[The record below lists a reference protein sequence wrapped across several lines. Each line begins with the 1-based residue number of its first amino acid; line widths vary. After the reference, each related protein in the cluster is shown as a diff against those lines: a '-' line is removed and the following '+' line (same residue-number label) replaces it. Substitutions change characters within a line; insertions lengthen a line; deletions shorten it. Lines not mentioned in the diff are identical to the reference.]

1 MKPEATSTLGR
12 FATRHALS
20 IAFIAAALCLAGVFC
35 ALRMPSSVFPQTNF
49 PRVVILVN
57 NGIMP
62 ADEMMATVTRP
73 IEEAMKDIPG
83 ALTVRSATKR
93 GSAQVNVFFNWN
105 VDMTQSELYVLGR
118 LSQIRGDLPATAA
131 TEIERVTFSAFPIIG
146 ISLTS
151 SNRSI
156 TSLWETANYELK
168 PRFLQIPGV
177 ARVEITGGRAPE
189 FHVVVDPLRL
199 QAAGL
204 GLTDVS
210 DALAKNNLFAPAG
223 MMEENY
229 HLYLTTV
236 DGRVHSATDI
246 EKLVI
251 VARGGHPVQVKDV
264 ARVERG
270 AEPVFLS
277 VTAQGRDAVL
287 LNIQSQA
294 DGSTLDIA
302 AALKTQLEQLRRE
315 LPPDIQLAFFYDQS
329 LFVRDSVGSVWD
341 AIVFGLILS
350 VLILYFFLKN
360 WGSVWTAIVTIP
372 ITVLITLVAMKL
384 ANMSFNMMTLGGIAA
399 SIGLVIDNA
408 IVVVEAMCVKIA
420 AGRPRLAG
428 IQEAIGEILTPLIG
442 STLTPVVVFIPLA
455 FLSGITG
462 VFFRAL
468 ALTMVVSLLTSLV
481 LALTLTPS
489 LAAWFIRGREKME
502 HGHAPNNPEGGWLL
516 ARVIRIYERALR
528 AALRFRWL
536 TLLACGTVL
545 IASVFIYAQLQSDFL
560 PDFDEGGFVIDYWAP
575 PGTSLTETS
584 RQLDAVEKILS
595 ANPDVESYSRRLGA
609 EMGMFITEPYRGD
622 FAVKL
627 KRDRKHSTDEVIA
640 GLRHTFTGQFPAFR
654 WDFPGIL
661 TDVIGDLQLTPDP
674 VEIKL
679 FSPDLSWLQRA
690 APRVE
695 EEIKKIP
702 GVVDTF
708 DGLTETGPS
717 VNFRVRPADAAR
729 FGLSVQDIA
738 ETVST
743 ALLGQTASYVL
754 DGDRTV
760 NIRVL
765 AEPERVKPLANLS
778 ELPLRTASG
787 AVVRLNQV
795 ADVTEEPSEVELV
808 RDDLRQDIIVSA
820 RLEGRDL
827 GSAMKAIQAQLGQD
841 KWLPPG
847 TVQYGG
853 LYQQQQ
859 ESFRNLLV
867 VLLAAIVLVFTVL
880 LVEFRSFNEPLAIV
894 FGAILALFGTVAALW
909 LAGITLNIV
918 SFLGA
923 IIGVGIVA
931 KNGILMLDFVQQL
944 EAGGVELAEALVRS
958 GHRRLRPVLMTSLA
972 AALGMLPLAWGI
984 GSGAEMLR
992 PLAIAVIGAL
1002 CISVLLSLVATPVCY
1017 YLLRTHKKIS
1027 HPTQTNEG
1035 NSPLH
1040 S

>member
-1 MKPEATSTLGR
+1 MTSTASSRLGR

-20 IAFIAAALCLAGVFC
+20 ITFIAVALCLAGVLS

-49 PRVVILVN
+49 PRVVIIVD

-83 ALTVRSATKR
+83 AITVRSATKR
-93 GSAQVNVFFNWN
+93 GSAQINVFFNWH
-105 VDMTQSELYVLGR
+105 VDMAQSELYVLGR
-118 LSQIRGDLPATAA
+118 LSQIRSDLPATAS
-131 TEIERVTFSAFPIIG
+131 TDIERVTFSAFPIIG

-151 SNRSI
+151 SNRDI
-156 TSLWETANYELK
+156 MSLWETANYELK

-177 ARVEITGGRAPE
+177 ARVEITGGRTPE
-189 FHVVVDPLRL
+189 YHVVVDPLKL
-199 QAAGL
+199 QAAGF
-204 GLTDVS
+204 GLADVS
-210 DALAKNNLFAPAG
+210 DALTKNNLFAPAG

-236 DGRVHSATDI
+236 DGRVHSAADI
-246 EKLVI
+246 ENLVI
-251 VARGGHPVQVKDV
+251 AVHGGHPVQVKDV

-270 AEPVFLS
+270 PEPVFQA

-302 AALKTQLEQLRRE
+302 NALKKQLQQLRRE
-315 LPPDIQLAFFYDQS
+315 LPPDMHLAFFYDQS

-341 AIVFGLILS
+341 AIIFGLILS

-428 IQEAIGEILTPLIG
+428 IQEAIGEIFYPLVG

-455 FLSGITG
+455 FLSGIAG

-489 LAAWFIRGREKME
+489 LAAWFIRERGKLE
-502 HGHAPNNPEGGWLL
+502 HGHAPGGLEGGFLL
-516 ARVIRIYERALR
+516 TRVIRVYERAVR
-528 AALRFRWL
+528 SALAHRWL
-536 TLLACGTVL
+536 TLLACGAVL
-545 IASVFIYAQLQSDFL
+545 VASVFIYQRLDSDFL
-560 PDFDEGGFVIDYWAP
+560 PEFDEGGFIVDFWAP

-584 RQLDAVEKILS
+584 RQLDAAERIVS
-595 ANPDVESYSRRLGA
+595 ANPDVESYSRRLGS
-609 EMGMFITEPYRGD
+609 ELGMFITEPYVGD

-627 KRDRKHSTDEVIA
+627 KPGRKHSTDEVIA
-640 GLRHTFTGQFPAFR
+640 ALRHTYNEQFPAFR
-654 WDFPGIL
+654 WEFPGIL
-661 TDVIGDLQLTPDP
+661 TDVIGDLQMTPNP

-679 FSPDLSWLQRA
+679 FSADLKWLQQA

-695 EEIKKIP
+695 EQIKTIP

-708 DGLTETGPS
+708 DGLKETGPS
-717 VNFRVRPADAAR
+717 INFRVRPADAAR

-738 ETVST
+738 AAVNT
-743 ALLGQTASYVL
+743 ALLGQTASSVL
-754 DGDRTV
+754 EGDRIV

-765 AEPERVKPLANLS
+765 ANPSSVNRIAALR
-778 ELPLRTASG
+778 ELPLRAANGT
-787 AVVRLNQV
+787 VVRLNQV
-795 ADVTEEPSEVELV
+795 ADVTEEPSEVELG

-827 GSAMKAIQAQLGQD
+827 GSAMKEIQDKLSQD

-847 TVQYGG
+847 TVEYGG

-859 ESFRNLLV
+859 ESFRNLV
-867 VLLAAIVLVFTVL
+867 MVLLAAILLVFTVL
-880 LVEFRSFNEPLAIV
+880 LIEFRSFNEPVAIV
-894 FGAILALFGTVAALW
+894 FGAILSMFGTVAALW
-909 LAGITLNIV
+909 TTGVTLNIV

-944 EAGGVELAEALVRS
+944 EADGVDLVEALVRS
-958 GHRRLRPVLMTSLA
+958 GHRRLRPVLMTSVA

-984 GSGAEMLR
+984 GSGADMLR

-1002 CISVLLSLVATPVCY
+1002 CISVLLSLVATPVVY
-1017 YLLRTHKKIS
+1017 YILRTAKKS
-1027 HPTQTNEG
+1027 T
-1035 NSPLH
+1035 SD
-1040 S
+1040 

>member
-1 MKPEATSTLGR
+1 MKPAATSLVGR

-20 IAFIAAALCLAGVFC
+20 ITFIAAALCLAGIFC
-35 ALRMPSSVFPQTNF
+35 ALRMPSSVFPRTDF
-49 PRVVILVN
+49 PRVVIIVN
-57 NGIMP
+57 NGITP

-73 IEEAMKDIPG
+73 IEEAMKDVPG

-93 GSAQVNVFFNWN
+93 GSAQINVFFNWH
-105 VDMTQSELYVLGR
+105 VDMVQSELYVLGR
-118 LSQIRGDLPATAA
+118 LSQIRSDLPATAS
-131 TEIERVTFSAFPIIG
+131 TDIERVTFSIFPIIG

-151 SNRSI
+151 SNRDI
-156 TSLWETANYELK
+156 MSLWETANYNLK

-177 ARVEITGGRAPE
+177 AKVEITGGRTPE
-189 FHVVVDPLRL
+189 YHVIVDPLKL

-204 GLTDVS
+204 GLADVT
-210 DALAKNNLFAPAG
+210 DALTKNNLFAPAG
-223 MMEENY
+223 MMEANY

-236 DGRVHSATDI
+236 DGRVRSAADI
-246 EKLVI
+246 GNMVI
-251 VARGGHPVQVKDV
+251 AVHGNHPIQIKDV

-270 AEPVFLS
+270 PEPVFQS

-287 LNIQSQA
+287 LNIQGQA
-294 DGSTLDIA
+294 DSSTLDIA
-302 AALKTQLEQLRRE
+302 NALKKQLAQLRQE
-315 LPPDIQLAFFYDQS
+315 LPPDMHLAFFYDQS

-341 AIVFGLILS
+341 AILFGLILS

-408 IVVVEAMCVKIA
+408 IIVVEAMCVKIA

-428 IQEAIGEILTPLIG
+428 IQEAIGEILVPLIG
-442 STLTPVVVFIPLA
+442 STLTPVVVFLPLA
-455 FLSGITG
+455 FLSGVTG

-489 LAAWFIRGREKME
+489 LAAWFIRERKNQKAGQPPM
-502 HGHAPNNPEGGWLL
+502 ADEGGWLL
-516 ARVIRIYERALR
+516 TRVIRIYESTLR
-528 AALRFRWL
+528 AALRFRWV
-536 TLLACGTVL
+536 TLLACGAVL
-545 IASVFIYAQLQSDFL
+545 ASSVFVYRQLDSDFL
-560 PDFDEGGFVIDYWAP
+560 PAFDEGGFIIDFWAP
-575 PGTSLTETS
+575 PGTSLTETE
-584 RQLDAVEKILS
+584 RQLHQAEQILN

-627 KRDRKHSTDEVIA
+627 KPNRQHTTDEVVA
-640 GLRHTFTGQFPAFR
+640 ELRHTFNEQFPAIR

-661 TDVIGDLQLTPDP
+661 TDVIGDLQMTPDP
-674 VEIKL
+674 IEIKL
-679 FSPDLSWLQRA
+679 FSPDLKWLEQI

-695 EEIKKIP
+695 AEIKTIP
-702 GVVDTF
+702 GIVDTF
-708 DGLTETGPS
+708 DGLTQTGPS
-717 VNFRVRPADAAR
+717 INFRVRPADAAR
-729 FGLSVQDIA
+729 FGLSAQDIA
-738 ETVST
+738 DAVHT
-743 ALLGQTASYVL
+743 ALIGQTASYVL
-754 DGDRTV
+754 EGDRIV

-765 AEPERVKPLANLS
+765 AEPKSVALVSTLR
-778 ELPLRTASG
+778 ELPLRTATG
-787 AVVRLNQV
+787 MTVRLDQV
-795 ADVTEEPSEVELV
+795 ADVAEEPSEVELV
-808 RDDLRQDIIVSA
+808 RDDLRQDISVSA

-827 GSAMKAIQAQLGQD
+827 GSAMKEIQDKLGHA

-847 TVQYGG
+847 TVEYGG

-859 ESFRNLLV
+859 ESFRNLVV
-867 VLLAAIVLVFTVL
+867 VLLTAILLVFTVL
-880 LVEFRSFNEPLAIV
+880 LIEFRSFNEPMAIM

-909 LAGITLNIV
+909 FTGITLNIV

-944 EAGGVELAEALVRS
+944 EADGVELAEALVRS

-972 AALGMLPLAWGI
+972 AALGMLPLAHGI

-1002 CISVLLSLVATPVCY
+1002 CISVLLSLIATPVVFY
-1017 YLLRTHKKIS
+1017 ILRMTPKTS
-1027 HPTQTNEG
+1027 RASNPEPAAG
-1035 NSPLH
+1035 PP
-1040 S
+1040 

>member
-1 MKPEATSTLGR
+1 MFYSFALIPMTPIPIFGR

-20 IAFIAAALCLAGVFC
+20 ITFIAAALCLAGILS

-49 PRVVILVN
+49 PRVVIIVE

-83 ALTVRSATKR
+83 AITVRSATKR
-93 GSAQVNVFFNWN
+93 GSAQINVFFNWH
-105 VDMTQSELYVLGR
+105 VDMAQSELYVLGR
-118 LSQIRGDLPATAA
+118 LSQIRSDLPATAA
-131 TEIERVTFSAFPIIG
+131 TDIERVTFSAFPIIG

-151 SNRSI
+151 SNRDI
-156 TSLWETANYELK
+156 MSLWETANYELK

-177 ARVEITGGRAPE
+177 ARVEITGGRTPE
-189 FHVVVDPLRL
+189 YHVIVDPLKL

-204 GLTDVS
+204 GLADVS
-210 DALAKNNLFAPAG
+210 DALTKNNLFAPAG

-236 DGRVHSATDI
+236 DGRVHSAADI
-246 EKLVI
+246 ENLVI
-251 VARGGHPVQVKDV
+251 AVHVSHPVQVRDV

-270 AEPVFLS
+270 PEPVFQA

-302 AALKTQLEQLRRE
+302 NALTKQLSQLRKE
-315 LPPDIQLAFFYDQS
+315 LPPDMHLGFFYDQS

-341 AIVFGLILS
+341 AIIFGLILS

-428 IQEAIGEILTPLIG
+428 IQEAIGEIFYPLVG

-455 FLSGITG
+455 YLTGVAG

-489 LAAWFIRGREKME
+489 LGAWFIRDRG
-502 HGHAPNNPEGGWLL
+502 GDASQPPVEGGFLL
-516 ARVIRIYERALR
+516 TRVIRIYERALR
-528 AALRFRWL
+528 RALAHRWL
-536 TLLACGTVL
+536 TLLACGAVL
-545 IASVFIYAQLQSDFL
+545 ISSAFIYRQLDSDFL
-560 PDFDEGGFVIDYWAP
+560 PEFDEGGFIIDFWAP

-584 RQLDAVEKILS
+584 RQLDAAERILS
-595 ANPDVESYSRRLGA
+595 AHPDVESYSRRLGA

-627 KRDRKHSTDEVIA
+627 KRDRKHSTEEVIA
-640 GLRHTFTGQFPAFR
+640 ALRHTYNEQFPAFR
-654 WDFPGIL
+654 WEFPGIL

-679 FSPDLSWLQRA
+679 FSPDLKWLEQT

-695 EEIKKIP
+695 AEIKKIP

-717 VNFRVRPADAAR
+717 INFRVRPADAAR
-729 FGLSVQDIA
+729 FGFSVQDIA
-738 ETVST
+738 EAVNT

-754 DGDRTV
+754 EGDRIV

-765 AEPERVKPLANLS
+765 AGPASVNRIAALR
-778 ELPLRTASG
+778 ELPLRAASG
-787 AVVRLNQV
+787 TVVRLSQV
-795 ADVTEEPSEVELV
+795 ADLSKEPSEVELV
-808 RDDLRQDIIVSA
+808 RDDLRQDISVSA

-827 GSAMKAIQAQLGQD
+827 GSAMREIQD
-841 KWLPPG
+841 KLGRAGWLPPG
-847 TVQYGG
+847 TVEYGG

-859 ESFRNLLV
+859 ESFRNLVL
-867 VLLAAIVLVFTVL
+867 VLLAAILLVFTVL
-880 LVEFRSFNEPLAIV
+880 LIEFRSFNEPVAIV
-894 FGAILALFGTVAALW
+894 FGAILAMFGTVAALW
-909 LAGITLNIV
+909 LTGITLNIV

-944 EAGGVELAEALVRS
+944 ESGGTELTEALVRS
-958 GHRRLRPVLMTSLA
+958 GHRRLRPVLMTLAA
-972 AALGMLPLAWGI
+972 AALGMLPLAVGV
-984 GSGAEMLR
+984 GSGADMLR

-1002 CISVLLSLVATPVCY
+1002 CISVLLSLVATPVVY
-1017 YLLRTHKKIS
+1017 YILRTARTSTSNAETAENI
-1027 HPTQTNEG
+1027 
-1035 NSPLH
+1035 
-1040 S
+1040 

>member
-1 MKPEATSTLGR
+1 MKPDATSPLGR

-20 IAFIAAALCLAGVFC
+20 ITFIASALCLAGIFC
-35 ALRMPSSVFPQTNF
+35 ALRTPSSVFPQTNF

-62 ADEMMATVTRP
+62 ADEMMATITRP

-93 GSAQVNVFFNWN
+93 GSAQINVFFNWR
-105 VDMTQSELYVLGR
+105 VDMVQSELYVLGR
-118 LSQIRGDLPATAA
+118 ISQIRSDLPATAS

-151 SNRSI
+151 SNRDI
-156 TSLWETANYELK
+156 ASLWETANYDLK

-177 ARVEITGGRAPE
+177 ARVEIVGGRQPE
-189 FHVVVDPLRL
+189 FHVIVDPLKL

-204 GLTDVS
+204 GLADVT
-210 DALAKNNLFAPAG
+210 DALTKNNLFAPAG

-236 DGRVHSATDI
+236 DGRVRSAADI
-246 EKLVI
+246 ENLVI
-251 VARGGHPVQVKDV
+251 ASRNGHPVQIKDV
-264 ARVERG
+264 AQVKRG
-270 AEPVFLS
+270 AEPVFMS
-277 VTAQGRDAVL
+277 VTAQGQDAVL
-287 LNIQSQA
+287 LNVQSQA

-302 AALKTQLEQLRRE
+302 SALKKQLAQLRQE
-315 LPPDIQLAFFYDQS
+315 LPPDMHLAFFYDQS

-341 AIVFGLILS
+341 AILFGLILS

-372 ITVLITLVAMKL
+372 ITVLITLIAMKL
-384 ANMSFNMMTLGGIAA
+384 VGMSFNMMTLGGIAA
-399 SIGLVIDNA
+399 SIGLLIDNA
-408 IVVVEAMCVKIA
+408 IIVVEAMCVKIA
-420 AGRPRLAG
+420 VGRPRLAG

-489 LAAWFIRGREKME
+489 LAAWFIRDREKME
-502 HGHAPNNPEGGWLL
+502 HGHAPGGQDGGWLL
-516 ARVIRIYERALR
+516 MRVVRIYERALR

-536 TLLACGTVL
+536 TLLACCAVL
-545 IASVFIYAQLQSDFL
+545 VSAVFIYRQLDSDFL

-575 PGTSLTETS
+575 PGTSLTETE
-584 RQLDAVEKILS
+584 RQLDEAEKILS
-595 ANPDVESYSRRLGA
+595 SNPDVESYSRRLGA

-627 KRDRKHSTDEVIA
+627 KRNRKHSTDEVIA
-640 GLRHTFTGQFPAFR
+640 ELRHTFSERFPAIR

-674 VEIKL
+674 IEIKI
-679 FSPDLSWLQRA
+679 FSPNLDWLEKT

-695 EEIKKIP
+695 AEIKKIP

-717 VNFRVRPADAAR
+717 INFHVRPADAAR

-738 ETVST
+738 DAVNT
-743 ALLGQTASYVL
+743 AQLGQIASYVL
-754 DGDRTV
+754 DGDRIV

-765 AEPERVKPLANLS
+765 DKRESVNQLS
-778 ELPLRTASG
+778 ALRELPLRAANGT
-787 AVVRLNQV
+787 VVRLSQV
-795 ADVTEEPSEVELV
+795 ADVSLEPSEVELV

-827 GSAMKAIQAQLGQD
+827 GSAIREIQDKLGQD

-847 TVQYGG
+847 TIEYGG

-859 ESFRNLLV
+859 ESFHNLLM
-867 VLLAAIVLVFTVL
+867 VLLAAILLVFTVL
-880 LVEFRSFNEPLAIV
+880 LIEFRSFNEPVAIV
-894 FGAILALFGTVAALW
+894 FGAILAMFGTVAALW
-909 LAGITLNIV
+909 ITGITLNIV

-944 EAGGVELAEALVRS
+944 ETDGVELPEALVRS

-972 AALGMLPLAWGI
+972 AALGMLPLAYGI
-984 GSGAEMLR
+984 GAGAEMLQ
-992 PLAIAVIGAL
+992 PLAVAVIGAL
-1002 CISVLLSLVATPVCY
+1002 WISVLLSLVATPTVYC
-1017 YLLRTHKKIS
+1017 LLRSTKRIS
-1027 HPTQTNEG
+1027 PPVKE
-1035 NSPLH
+1035 SPNQ
-1040 S
+1040 